1 MKKQDLT
8 LEKINRLRYALDDE
22 SDEAEKVVKTLI
34 NRQLISDSNDYM
46 LAQYALIAGHYWGQG
61 RTEEGRYYIKRVE
74 EFAEYAADRVSLIDV
89 YILLGNYSTL
99 DDAFNDAL
107 EWYFKALEL
116 SLAIDHKKQ
125 IARIYNNIGFI
136 YESCQQY
143 EKGLEYMLMAERY
156 TKRYSDNAILATLYN
171 NIVEIYIK
179 FEEFD
184 KVRHYLDLMDL
195 ILHDN
200 RTLIFQLNY
209 LINKWQYV
217 LHLDDLFQAEVI
229 GKEARILLKKL
240 PYGNDHI
247 LCNLAIFDILIK
259 MGRTTEAIESLESDI
274 EQLERSQNYHYLKRY
289 YTKLIHYY
297 CQSGNELKRMT
308 YITKNYDNDVLL
320 EKQKT
325 EKLFEKLAI
334 TESSYK
340 DGYRR
345 SDEDADYDALSDENL
360 RLLAANN
367 NLRAIHDIGV
377 SILSTTDLEEIYDIL
392 TDKVEDLFQVQEF
405 AIGVLD
411 AEQEAMRFN
420 YSSQYADTR
429 KKTVL
434 LPLAMADSLAIKC
447 FLENEEILIH
457 DCQVEDPMRYEK
469 NMRRGEKLS
478 SLLFLPIDVNGE
490 PFGVM
495 TVQHKQKNAFSSL
508 HLEVF
513 RLLATFASV
522 SFKNAQNNMQL
533 TEINTQLDYLA
544 KHDDLTGVYNR
555 RTFEKVYSE
564 AFDQAKIHGDY
575 LSVMILDIDYFKQ
588 YNDHYGHLEGDKC
601 IVKVAETLV
610 KVLKRQKDFIA
621 RYGGDEF
628 MILLPETD
636 RQGAE
641 KIAEKL
647 VQAIRN
653 QNILHEGSELTNIIT
668 ISLGAVSKRIDQEVD
683 RDSLL
688 IAADNA
694 LYKTKKELG
703 RNAFYLL

>member
-8 LEKINRLRYALDDE
+8 LEKINSLRYALDDE
-22 SDEAEKVVKTLI
+22 SVEAGKVVKRLI
-34 NRQLISDSNDYM
+34 NHQLISDSNDYM

-74 EFAEYAADRVSLIDV
+74 EFVEYAADRVSLIDV

-116 SLAIDHKKQ
+116 SFAIDYKKQ

-143 EKGLEYMLMAERY
+143 DKGLEYMLMAERY
-156 TKRYSDNAILATLYN
+156 TKRYSDNGILATLYN

-179 FEEFD
+179 FEEYD

-217 LHLDDLFQAEVI
+217 LYLDDLYQAEVI
-229 GKEARILLKKL
+229 AKETRILLKKL

-259 MGRTTEAIESLESDI
+259 MGRTTEAIESLEADI
-274 EQLERSQNYHYLKRY
+274 TQLETSQNYYYLKRY
-289 YTKLIHYY
+289 YTKLINYY
-297 CQSGNELKRMT
+297 GQSGDESKRMA
-308 YITKNYDNDVLL
+308 YITKNYDNDILL

-325 EKLFEKLAI
+325 EKLFEKLTI
-334 TESSYK
+334 IESSYK
-340 DGYRR
+340 DGYRQ
-345 SDEDADYDALSDENL
+345 SGEGIDYDALSDENL

-392 TDKVEDLFQVQEF
+392 MNKVEDLFQVQEF
-405 AIGVLD
+405 AIGILD
-411 AEQEAMRFN
+411 AEEEALRFN
-420 YSSQYADTR
+420 YSSQYAKTR

-434 LPLAMADSLAIKC
+434 LPLALRESLAVKC

-457 DCQVEDPMRYEK
+457 DCQVEDPERYEK

-522 SFKNAQNNMQL
+522 SFKNAQSNMQL
-533 TEINTQLDYLA
+533 TDINTQLDYLA

-564 AFDQAKIHGDY
+564 VFDRAKMNGDY

-610 KVLKRQKDFIA
+610 NVLKRQKDFIA

-636 RQGAE
+636 RQGAV

-653 QNILHEGSELTNIIT
+653 QKIIHEGSERTNIVT
-668 ISLGAVSKRIDQEVD
+668 ISLGAVSKRIDEAID

-694 LYKTKKELG
+694 LYKSKKELG
-703 RNAFYLL
+703 RNAFYLP